1 MDEAQSR
8 ATLTFWRNAA
18 IISAPTTEP
27 AKAIKTRD
35 MEEVEDLA
43 DDAPPT
49 SSDDTTHLCQSEK
62 YQQIGPDASRCLL
75 SAFVSNNPFPAR
87 KLASFSIH
95 M

>member
-1 MDEAQSR
+1 MDEGQSR
-8 ATLTFWRNAA
+8 ATLAFWRNAA

-49 SSDDTTHLCQSEK
+49 H
-62 YQQIGPDASRCLL
+62 
-75 SAFVSNNPFPAR
+75 
-87 KLASFSIH
+87 
-95 M
+95 

>member
-1 MDEAQSR
+1 MRPLLYPVKVVTPMDEAQSR

-49 SSDDTTHLCQSEK
+49 HSDDTTHIGQTEK
-62 YQQIGPDASRCLL
+62 YQQEDHI
-75 SAFVSNNPFPAR
+75 
-87 KLASFSIH
+87 
-95 M
+95 